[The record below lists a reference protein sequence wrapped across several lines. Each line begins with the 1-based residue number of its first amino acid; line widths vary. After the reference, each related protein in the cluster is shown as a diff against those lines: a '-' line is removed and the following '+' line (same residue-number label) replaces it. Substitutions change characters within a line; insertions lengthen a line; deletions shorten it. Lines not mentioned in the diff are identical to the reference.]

1 MFDVCERLVR
11 LCTVVVHTVMDL
23 PRTQTSLSRAQRK
36 AGRRQRASAQASALC
51 TLPMVPCGSS
61 PVARL
66 YLAENEAP
74 EEEAGNR

>member
-23 PRTQTSLSRAQRK
+23 PRVQTSLSCAQRK
-36 AGRRQRASAQASALC
+36 AGRRQRASAVC
-51 TLPMVPCGSS
+51 TLSMVPFGSS
-61 PVARL
+61 PDARL
-66 YLAENEAP
+66 YLVENEAP

>member
-23 PRTQTSLSRAQRK
+23 PRAETSLSCAQRK
-36 AGRRQRASAQASALC
+36 AGGRQQASAVC
-51 TLPMVPCGSS
+51 TLSMVPCGSS
-61 PVARL
+61 PVACL